1 MSLSQPDFNYV
12 FLVCVEMFVE
22 LLHGTFYFVTI
33 VVTFFS
39 FQTYYNNFS
48 YMFWGLGASDKII
61 VSEARYLGF
70 KAWLCHSPAG

>member
-1 MSLSQPDFNYV
+1 MSLSQLDFNYV

-22 LLHGTFYFVTI
+22 LLYGTFYFVNI

-48 YMFWGLGASDKII
+48 YMF
-61 VSEARYLGF
+61 
-70 KAWLCHSPAG
+70 